1 MYGIIST
8 QMLWSFREARKLQCQ
23 GSHHYKYD
31 RDGKGSQMKSFDM
44 MGIQTPKCSLA
55 GLALGNKL
63 H

>member
-8 QMLWSFREARKLQCQ
+8 QMLWSLREARKLQCR

-31 RDGKGSQMKSFDM
+31 RDGKGSQMKLFAND
-44 MGIQTPKCSLA
+44 
-55 GLALGNKL
+55 GNSNAQVLISRFGFRDKL